1 MIKTIINGLPQGTIL
16 HGKSYDY
23 EIVKALGQGSFG
35 ITYLASV
42 KMRGELGSIDA
53 TVYVA
58 IKEFFMHEI
67 NGRDGLS
74 MTSGSKTGL
83 CEKYKKKFIAESKNL
98 SKLKNSHII
107 KVVESFAANDTV
119 YYVMEYI
126 DGKSLDEHITDNGS
140 IPEKETLKIASQTA
154 SAVSFM
160 HSKNMLHLDL
170 KPSNVMM
177 RGDEDVV
184 LIDFGLSKQFDENGD
199 PESSTTI
206 GGGTPGYSPLE
217 QSNYSGDASSGLPVT
232 MDVYALGA
240 TIFKMLTGHKPPVAS
255 GLFNDGFPTDELLS
269 RGVGPKTISL
279 VESAMQPQRGKRVQ
293 TMQEL
298 KKLID
303 ESLCAFDGGAVVDGG
318 IAPTMGID
326 DSHGESSTSSKR
338 KNYPSSNNIS
348 SRKVKVSD
356 STKIESG
363 IKKNFF
369 TDNWIWTTVTLII
382 AVVAWILITHIGP
395 SSNEQTESDTAVVED
410 IVPVE
415 QFDSMVKQF
424 TVADYSYHNSKGQ
437 TFSYSGTITSDSI
450 PTGSGTGVYSN
461 GVYKGDYRNGLRHGK
476 GTFDTSDGQN
486 HFIGTF
492 ANDLYENGTLTLADG
507 MYFRGIFKS
516 GSPYSGKWD
525 DKDNSIYSTL
535 TNGK

>member
-1 MIKTIINGLPQGTIL
+1 
-16 HGKSYDY
+16 
-23 EIVKALGQGSFG
+23 
-35 ITYLASV
+35 
-42 KMRGELGSIDA
+42 
-53 TVYVA
+53 
-58 IKEFFMHEI
+58 
-67 NGRDGLS
+67 
-74 MTSGSKTGL
+74 
-83 CEKYKKKFIAESKNL
+83 
-98 SKLKNSHII
+98 
-107 KVVESFAANDTV
+107 
-119 YYVMEYI
+119 
-126 DGKSLDEHITDNGS
+126 
-140 IPEKETLKIASQTA
+140 
-154 SAVSFM
+154 
-160 HSKNMLHLDL
+160 
-170 KPSNVMM
+170 MM

-516 GSPYSGKWD
+516 GSPYSGKWY